1 VSSRSNALASSWPA
15 RALVRRWA
23 GLLILAVV
31 LGGTAGGADAARKR
45 IVVLDITGP
54 KGAKVQRGVV
64 KLLKKDATI
73 IGKKAYVAAAKQV
86 EGYAPDAG
94 GVSKVARVLQAHGVI
109 TGKVSKRGRKYRLTL
124 QIVEGRSGEVV
135 GDGISVALKRGRLNT
150 AARRKLQ
157 RELKAVLSD
166 LPDPASEVPADEPVA
181 AAEGT
186 PEETPETAPPVETPP
201 PPDPA
206 AERAAARA
214 RARVRARERER
225 RRRVAI
231 AQMKAGSAE
240 LGAVS
245 RPAAPPERDP
255 RDSGIE
261 TVAGVSFASRK
272 LDFTIADGLQDVPQG
287 YDGALVPGVYA
298 AAELYPMALLQRRG
312 DGVARDFGISLVVDK
327 VLLIKSRLEGAG
339 TDSLP
344 TDQLRFGGG
353 VVYRWNFGS
362 ATGPTLKLGVRYNR
376 LSFSIDETQAEDPA
390 AIEIPDVEYSYLDPG
405 IGFRLPLGDRVAL
418 LAEGHYIYV
427 LDAGQIQD
435 PDQYGE
441 ASVFAFEGDLGGE
454 LKITDNLVARA
465 GARYAQYSLD
475 FEGNGDL
482 TDRTGDGMQDVNA
495 ARDRYLGVYATA
507 GVLF

>member
-1 VSSRSNALASSWPA
+1 MSSRSNALASSWPA
-15 RALVRRWA
+15 RALVRRCA

-31 LGGTAGGADAARKR
+31 LSGAAGAADAAKKR
-45 IVVLDITGP
+45 IVVLEIGGP

-64 KLLKKDATI
+64 KLLKKEATV

-86 EGYAPDAG
+86 EGYEPDAD
-94 GVSKVARVLQAHGVI
+94 GVSKVARKLQAHGVI

-135 GDGISVALKRGRLNT
+135 GDGITVALKRGRLNT
-150 AARRKLQ
+150 AARRKLE

-166 LPDPASEVPADEPVA
+166 LPEPGSENAADEPVA
-181 AAEGT
+181 AAEGEGEATAEAT
-186 PEETPETAPPVETPP
+186 PPPVETPP
-201 PPDPA
+201 PDPE

-214 RARVRARERER
+214 RARERRLRER

-231 AQMKAGSAE
+231 AQMKAGSAQ
-240 LGAVS
+240 LSSVS
-245 RPAAPPERDP
+245 RPAPPPERDP

-261 TVAGVSFASRK
+261 TVAGVSFVSRK
-272 LDFTIADGLQDVPQG
+272 LDFTIADGLVDTPQG

-298 AAELYPMALLQRRG
+298 AAEIYPMALVERRG

-339 TDSLP
+339 ADELP

-390 AIEIPDVEYSYLDPG
+390 AIEIPDVDYSYLDPG
-405 IGFRLPLGDRVAL
+405 VGFRLPLGERLAL
-418 LAEGHYIYV
+418 LAEAHYIYV
-427 LDAGQIQD
+427 LDAGQIQEA
-435 PDQYGE
+435 DQYGE
-441 ASVFAFEGDLGGE
+441 SSVFAFEGDLGAE
-454 LKITDNLVARA
+454 LKLTDNLVART
-465 GARYAQYSLD
+465 GVRYSQYSLD
-475 FEGNGDL
+475 FEGEGDL